1 MNDFLYKC
9 PVCNLPIEKLEKS
22 YSCSDKHSY
31 DISKNGY
38 VNLLLANQKKSIN
51 SGDSKEMLLHRKD
64 FLNSGYYKNL
74 LDLITKIIKKFIDEN
89 KSEKISLLD
98 LGCGEGYYISNLIN
112 NLNNNHD
119 YYGIDVS
126 KEAINLASKRNC
138 QAKFAVA
145 NSYTLPFMDNSFSV
159 IFSIF
164 SPIDENEILRTLK
177 ENSIVI
183 IIGPNSK
190 HLFDL
195 VKLIYDEPRL
205 HNYENKLSKSNN
217 FKLLEKHTLNYFID
231 LQNKDDIENLFMM
244 TPYFWQIKPDKKDKV
259 MSIDNLKMEIDF
271 DVKVFT
277 KNTI

>member
-1 MNDFLYKC
+1 
-9 PVCNLPIEKLEKS
+9 
-22 YSCSDKHSY
+22 
-31 DISKNGY
+31 
-38 VNLLLANQKKSIN
+38 
-51 SGDSKEMLLHRKD
+51 
-64 FLNSGYYKNL
+64 
-74 LDLITKIIKKFIDEN
+74 
-89 KSEKISLLD
+89 
-98 LGCGEGYYISNLIN
+98 
-112 NLNNNHD
+112 
-119 YYGIDVS
+119 
-126 KEAINLASKRNC
+126 
-138 QAKFAVA
+138 
-145 NSYTLPFMDNSFSV
+145 
-159 IFSIF
+159 
-164 SPIDENEILRTLK
+164 LRTLK